1 MAKKIEILENTLLKL
16 IVRQGTNDD
25 RALVTLSEGELG
37 YTTDWHRLYVGDS
50 QTQGGH
56 VVGNLYK
63 GAVTDHT
70 TLTTEIE
77 NGDYVFNTTNNT
89 LFIKNSTA
97 AGWLSAARILE
108 AADGTITIDDSAG
121 TIAVGTLSAGN
132 FHADA
137 LGNSLELV
145 GGRISLSAG
154 QIKTDI
160 INAESATYL
169 SLPEKLKINAVDYDF
184 PVGGLSNNTFLR
196 TDNNGRLRWAVPLN
210 TASLYFNSSA
220 AIPIGTVVAAASG
233 ATIPVGWLKCDG
245 QLVAGADY
253 PDLSA
258 AIGSQYGG
266 GAVNFRVPDYT
277 NAVHV
282 GTDEPIQFTNS
293 TLTSTG
299 SATYTTKGVVY
310 VIKSLADN
318 ITTANVTFGGGL
330 TAQKAG
336 VDFTDT
342 AVSLFDSNVSVGL
355 PIPGVFVDE
364 VAKSNGSFTTKT
376 TYTKFWLTGSGAKG
390 KLRTGGAAAT
400 VTGILSAPI
409 GTDILYE
416 IGAGRVTNNTDG
428 NPSFISIGSPA
439 VELARSV
446 GAIFQLTG
454 VVPDVGITNTGNLS
468 TNGTG
473 LAGGESAYVLGG
485 HIIKGGR
492 GGWDTNQNGEDVGG
506 TASFWGSD
514 NVAGAGAGGHNGDS
528 VNTADGLVKFEWGM

>member
-16 IVRQGTNDD
+16 IVRQGTNAD

-63 GAVTDHT
+63 GAVADHT
-70 TLTTEIE
+70 SLTTEIE

-121 TIAVGTLSAGN
+121 TIAVGTLSAGD
-132 FHADA
+132 FDADA

-160 INAESATYL
+160 INTDSATHL
-169 SLPEKLKINAVDYDF
+169 SLPQKLKINAVDYDF
-184 PVGGLSNNTFLR
+184 PVGGLANNAFLG
-196 TDNNGRLRWAVPLN
+196 TDSSGRLNWSAPLN

-277 NAVHV
+277 DVVHV

-310 VIKSLADN
+310 IIKSLADT
-318 ITTANVTFGGGL
+318 ITTSSVTFGGGL

-342 AVSLFDSNVSVGL
+342 PVSVFDSDVKIGL
-355 PIPGVFVDE
+355 PIPGIETFT
-364 VAKSNGSFTTKT
+364 ASTALSTSGRTSFTTKAE
-376 TYTKFWLTGSGAKG
+376 YTKVWVTGSGAKG
-390 KLRTGGAAAT
+390 GNRTGGAAAT
-400 VTGILSAPI
+400 SYAILSAPI
-409 GTDILYE
+409 GTIFDVYVAAGQTVVQSDGLPSKIAIGGGGADLVVSDGADYYE
-416 IGAGRVTNNTDG
+416 SGTTPPND
-428 NPSFISIGSPA
+428 
-439 VELARSV
+439 RSV
-446 GAIFQLTG
+446 NSGTIATSNYI
-454 VVPDVGITNTGNLS
+454 VGG
-468 TNGTG
+468 
-473 LAGGESAYVLGG
+473 Y
-485 HIIKGGR
+485 IIPGGR
-492 GGWDTNQNGEDVGG
+492 GGWRTVNNDEEVGA
-506 TASFWGSD
+506 TASYWGAD
-514 NVAGAGAGGHNGDS
+514 NVPGAGSGAFNEATIDT
-528 VNTADGLVKFEWGM
+528 VDGLVKFEWGM